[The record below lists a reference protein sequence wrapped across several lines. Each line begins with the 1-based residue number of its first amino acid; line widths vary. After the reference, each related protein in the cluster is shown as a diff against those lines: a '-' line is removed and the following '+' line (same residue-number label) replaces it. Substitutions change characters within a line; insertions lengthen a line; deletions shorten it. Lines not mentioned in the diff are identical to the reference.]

1 MVSIAE
7 PPCYNH
13 IINGQDTPPKENA
26 YIDVICPAT
35 GKIIALTADG
45 DARDVDLAVEAAS
58 TAFKN
63 KDLAV
68 YGARTT
74 LKTTLSIGQYRAGQR
89 TGIGPTGS

>member
-35 GKIIALTADG
+35 GKIIALTETL
-45 DARDVDLAVEAAS
+45 VPTTINV
-58 TAFKN
+58 K
-63 KDLAV
+63 KDIKFVFHLWV
-68 YGARTT
+68 
-74 LKTTLSIGQYRAGQR
+74 I
-89 TGIGPTGS
+89 